1 MNANA
6 KKALQSKPRLLVHVA
21 TIFVFWLLTRQ
32 TLFTHYFADININSN
47 LLHPSK
53 TLMSIEK
60 LYVIAGNRIYS
71 DVNLDM
77 LC

>member
-6 KKALQSKPRLLVHVA
+6 KKTLQSKPRLLVHVA
-21 TIFVFWLLTRQ
+21 TICVLASYQGKHCLHTIS
-32 TLFTHYFADININSN
+32 LININSN

-60 LYVIAGNRIYS
+60 FYDITGNRIY
-71 DVNLDM
+71 
-77 LC
+77 

>member
-1 MNANA
+1 MQMQ
-6 KKALQSKPRLLVHVA
+6 KKKTLQSKPRLLVHVA
-21 TIFVFWLLTRQ
+21 TIFLFWLLTRAS
-32 TLFTHYFADININSN
+32 TAHTILLININSN
-47 LLHPSK
+47 LLDPSK

-60 LYVIAGNRIYS
+60 FYVITGNRIYS